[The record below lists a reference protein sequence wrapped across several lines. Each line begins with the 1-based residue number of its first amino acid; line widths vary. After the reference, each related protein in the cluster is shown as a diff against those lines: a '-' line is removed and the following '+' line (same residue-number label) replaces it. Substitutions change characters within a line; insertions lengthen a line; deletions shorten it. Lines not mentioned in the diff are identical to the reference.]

1 MMWKSLQMPRSFQKV
16 ETGEDGRYAKFV
28 VEALER
34 GWGITLGNAL
44 RRTLLSSLQGAAI
57 VSVKIEG
64 VEKEFSTIPG
74 VKEDVTDIILN
85 LKSIRVKLLSD
96 HDETLHLDVSGDG
109 EVTAKDFV
117 DNPNVTILTPDV
129 HIATLN
135 GNASLSMDVK
145 ISCGRGYVTADEL
158 KDKDAPIGVIA
169 MDANFNPVQKVAM
182 HISDTRVGQRT
193 DFNRLE
199 LEITTDGSI
208 DPEDALAYAAKLLV
222 DHLEIFINFEGDL
235 ESPEELEMDEERQR
249 IATLLRTRVDELELS
264 VRSSNCLRMANI
276 HTVGELV
283 RNKEN
288 DMLKYKNFGRK
299 SLVELN
305 EVLTSMGLS
314 FGHGVKNKKLG
325 VNAQHKRAILRALT
339 TSILEKGMEAEQTAR
354 YVRTTLHKAKIVRS
368 NVDRMITYAKKG
380 DLSARREA
388 ARFIT
393 SPKVLQDLFNT
404 IGPRY
409 ASRNGG
415 YTRIIKLGPNRAG
428 DAAEMALI
436 GLVEDE
442 IVAKSKKAAEP
453 AKSEAVSMVEGE
465 SKSAN

>member
-16 ETGEDGRYAKFV
+16 ETSEDGRKAKFV

-64 VEKEFSTIPG
+64 VEKEMSTVPG

-96 HDETLHLDVSGDG
+96 HDETLHLDMSGDG
-109 EVTAKDFV
+109 EVTAKDFM
-117 DNPNVTILTPDV
+117 DNPNVVILTPDV

-145 ISCGRGYVTADEL
+145 VSCGRGFVRADEL

-169 MDANFNPVQKVAM
+169 TDANFNPVQQVAM
-182 HISDTRVGQRT
+182 HISDTRVGQKT
-193 DFNRLE
+193 DYNRLE

-288 DMLKYKNFGRK
+288 E
-299 SLVELN
+299 ELRS
-305 EVLTSMGLS
+305 EVL
-314 FGHGVKNKKLG
+314 
-325 VNAQHKRAILRALT
+325 
-339 TSILEKGMEAEQTAR
+339 
-354 YVRTTLHKAKIVRS
+354 
-368 NVDRMITYAKKG
+368 
-380 DLSARREA
+380 
-388 ARFIT
+388 
-393 SPKVLQDLFNT
+393 
-404 IGPRY
+404 
-409 ASRNGG
+409 GG
-415 YTRIIKLGPNRAG
+415 T
-428 DAAEMALI
+428 
-436 GLVEDE
+436 
-442 IVAKSKKAAEP
+442 
-453 AKSEAVSMVEGE
+453 
-465 SKSAN
+465 

>member
-16 ETGEDGRYAKFV
+16 ESSEDGRKAKFV

-44 RRTLLSSLQGAAI
+44 RRVLLSSLQGAAI

-64 VEKEFSTIPG
+64 VEKEMSTIPG

-96 HDETLHLDVSGDG
+96 HDETLHLDMSGDG
-109 EVTAKDFV
+109 VVTAKDFM
-117 DNPNVTILTPDV
+117 DNPNVVILTPDV

-145 ISCGRGYVTADEL
+145 ISCGRGFVRADEL

-169 MDANFNPVQKVAM
+169 TDANFNPVQQVAM

-235 ESPEELEMDEERQR
+235 ESPEEIEMDEERQR
-249 IATLLRTRVDELELS
+249 IATLLRTRVEELELS

-314 FGHGVKNKKLG
+314 FG
-325 VNAQHKRAILRALT
+325 
-339 TSILEKGMEAEQTAR
+339 MD
-354 YVRTTLHKAKIVRS
+354 
-368 NVDRMITYAKKG
+368 VDDYLK
-380 DLSARREA
+380 D
-388 ARFIT
+388 
-393 SPKVLQDLFNT
+393 
-404 IGPRY
+404 
-409 ASRNGG
+409 
-415 YTRIIKLGPNRAG
+415 
-428 DAAEMALI
+428 
-436 GLVEDE
+436 
-442 IVAKSKKAAEP
+442 
-453 AKSEAVSMVEGE
+453 
-465 SKSAN
+465 

>member
-16 ETGEDGRYAKFV
+16 ESSEDGRKAKFV

-44 RRTLLSSLQGAAI
+44 RRVLLSSLQGAAI

-96 HDETLHLDVSGDG
+96 HDETLHLDMSGDG
-109 EVTAKDFV
+109 EVTAKDFM
-117 DNPNVTILTPDV
+117 DNPNVVILTPDV

-135 GNASLSMDVK
+135 GNAALSMDVK
-145 ISCGRGYVTADEL
+145 ISCGRGFVRADEL

-169 MDANFNPVQKVAM
+169 TDANFNPVQQVAM

-222 DHLEIFINFEGDL
+222 DHLEIFINFEGEL
-235 ESPEELEMDEERQR
+235 ESPEELEKDEECQR
-249 IATLLRTRVDELELS
+249 IATLLRMRVDELELS

-276 HTVGELV
+276 HTIGELV

-314 FGHGVKNKKLG
+314 FG
-325 VNAQHKRAILRALT
+325 
-339 TSILEKGMEAEQTAR
+339 MD
-354 YVRTTLHKAKIVRS
+354 
-368 NVDRMITYAKKG
+368 VDEYLK
-380 DLSARREA
+380 D
-388 ARFIT
+388 
-393 SPKVLQDLFNT
+393 
-404 IGPRY
+404 
-409 ASRNGG
+409 
-415 YTRIIKLGPNRAG
+415 
-428 DAAEMALI
+428 
-436 GLVEDE
+436 
-442 IVAKSKKAAEP
+442 
-453 AKSEAVSMVEGE
+453 
-465 SKSAN
+465 

>member
-57 VSVKIEG
+57 VSVKIDG
-64 VEKEFSTIPG
+64 VDKEFTSIPG

-85 LKSIRVKLLSD
+85 LKGIRVKLLSD
-96 HDETLHLDVSGDG
+96 HDETLRLDMSGDG
-109 EVTAKDFV
+109 KITAADIEE
-117 DNPNVTILTPDV
+117 NPNVVILTPDV

-135 GNASLSMDVK
+135 GNASLSMELK
-145 ISCGRGYVTADEL
+145 ISSGRGYVTADEL
-158 KDKDAPIGVIA
+158 KDPNAPIGEIA
-169 MDANFNPVQKVAM
+169 IDANFNPLLKVAM

-199 LEITTDGSI
+199 LEVTTDGSI

-222 DHLEIFINFEGDL
+222 DHLETFINFEGDL
-235 ESPEELEMDEERQR
+235 ESPEEMEQDEERQR
-249 IATLLRTRVDELELS
+249 ISTLLRMRVDELELS

-276 HTVGELV
+276 HTIAELV

-314 FGHGVKNKKLG
+314 FG
-325 VNAQHKRAILRALT
+325 
-339 TSILEKGMEAEQTAR
+339 M
-354 YVRTTLHKAKIVRS
+354 
-368 NVDRMITYAKKG
+368 NVDDYLK
-380 DLSARREA
+380 D
-388 ARFIT
+388 
-393 SPKVLQDLFNT
+393 
-404 IGPRY
+404 
-409 ASRNGG
+409 
-415 YTRIIKLGPNRAG
+415 
-428 DAAEMALI
+428 
-436 GLVEDE
+436 
-442 IVAKSKKAAEP
+442 
-453 AKSEAVSMVEGE
+453 
-465 SKSAN
+465 

>member
-16 ETGEDGRYAKFV
+16 ESSEDGRKAKFV

-44 RRTLLSSLQGAAI
+44 RRVLLSSLQGAAI

-64 VEKEFSTIPG
+64 VDKEMSTIPG

-96 HDETLHLDVSGDG
+96 HDETLHLDMSGDG
-109 EVTAKDFV
+109 EVTAKDFM
-117 DNPNVTILTPDV
+117 DNPNVVILTPDV

-135 GNASLSMDVK
+135 GNAALSMDVK
-145 ISCGRGYVTADEL
+145 ISCGRGFVRADEL

-169 MDANFNPVQKVAM
+169 TDANFNPVQQVAM

-235 ESPEELEMDEERQR
+235 ESPEEIEMDEERQR

-314 FGHGVKNKKLG
+314 FG
-325 VNAQHKRAILRALT
+325 
-339 TSILEKGMEAEQTAR
+339 MD
-354 YVRTTLHKAKIVRS
+354 
-368 NVDRMITYAKKG
+368 VDDYLK
-380 DLSARREA
+380 D
-388 ARFIT
+388 
-393 SPKVLQDLFNT
+393 
-404 IGPRY
+404 
-409 ASRNGG
+409 
-415 YTRIIKLGPNRAG
+415 
-428 DAAEMALI
+428 
-436 GLVEDE
+436 
-442 IVAKSKKAAEP
+442 
-453 AKSEAVSMVEGE
+453 
-465 SKSAN
+465 

>member
-16 ETGEDGRYAKFV
+16 ESSEDGRKAKFV

-44 RRTLLSSLQGAAI
+44 RRVLLSSLQGAAI

-64 VEKEFSTIPG
+64 VEKEMSTIPG

-96 HDETLHLDVSGDG
+96 HDETLHLDMSGDG
-109 EVTAKDFV
+109 EVTAKDFM
-117 DNPNVTILTPDV
+117 DNPNVVILTPDV

-135 GNASLSMDVK
+135 GNAALSMDVK
-145 ISCGRGYVTADEL
+145 ISCGRGFVRADEL

-169 MDANFNPVQKVAM
+169 TDANFNPVQQVAM

-235 ESPEELEMDEERQR
+235 ESPEEIEMDEERQR

-314 FGHGVKNKKLG
+314 FG
-325 VNAQHKRAILRALT
+325 
-339 TSILEKGMEAEQTAR
+339 MD
-354 YVRTTLHKAKIVRS
+354 
-368 NVDRMITYAKKG
+368 VDDYLK
-380 DLSARREA
+380 D
-388 ARFIT
+388 
-393 SPKVLQDLFNT
+393 
-404 IGPRY
+404 
-409 ASRNGG
+409 
-415 YTRIIKLGPNRAG
+415 
-428 DAAEMALI
+428 
-436 GLVEDE
+436 
-442 IVAKSKKAAEP
+442 
-453 AKSEAVSMVEGE
+453 
-465 SKSAN
+465 

>member
-16 ETGEDGRYAKFV
+16 ESSEDGRKAKFV

-44 RRTLLSSLQGAAI
+44 RRVLLSSLQGAAI

-64 VEKEFSTIPG
+64 VEKEMSTIPG

-96 HDETLHLDVSGDG
+96 HDETLHLDMSGDG
-109 EVTAKDFV
+109 EVTAKDFM
-117 DNPNVTILTPDV
+117 DNPNVVILTPDV

-135 GNASLSMDVK
+135 GNAALSMDVK
-145 ISCGRGYVTADEL
+145 VSCGRGFVRADEL

-169 MDANFNPVQKVAM
+169 TDANFNPVQQVAM

-235 ESPEELEMDEERQR
+235 ESPEEIEMDEERQR

-314 FGHGVKNKKLG
+314 FG
-325 VNAQHKRAILRALT
+325 
-339 TSILEKGMEAEQTAR
+339 MD
-354 YVRTTLHKAKIVRS
+354 
-368 NVDRMITYAKKG
+368 VDDYLK
-380 DLSARREA
+380 D
-388 ARFIT
+388 
-393 SPKVLQDLFNT
+393 
-404 IGPRY
+404 
-409 ASRNGG
+409 
-415 YTRIIKLGPNRAG
+415 
-428 DAAEMALI
+428 
-436 GLVEDE
+436 
-442 IVAKSKKAAEP
+442 
-453 AKSEAVSMVEGE
+453 
-465 SKSAN
+465 

>member
-1 MMWKSLQMPRSFQKV
+1 MPRSFQKV
-16 ETGEDGRYAKFV
+16 ESSEDGRKAKFV

-44 RRTLLSSLQGAAI
+44 RRVLLSSLQGAAI

-64 VEKEFSTIPG
+64 VDKEMSTIPG

-96 HDETLHLDVSGDG
+96 HDETLHLDMSGDG
-109 EVTAKDFV
+109 EVTAKDFM
-117 DNPNVTILTPDV
+117 DNPNVVILTPDV

-145 ISCGRGYVTADEL
+145 ISCGRGFVRADEL

-169 MDANFNPVQKVAM
+169 TDANFNPVQQVAM

-235 ESPEELEMDEERQR
+235 ESPEEIEMDEERQR
-249 IATLLRTRVDELELS
+249 IATLLRTRVEELELS

-314 FGHGVKNKKLG
+314 FG
-325 VNAQHKRAILRALT
+325 
-339 TSILEKGMEAEQTAR
+339 MD
-354 YVRTTLHKAKIVRS
+354 
-368 NVDRMITYAKKG
+368 VDDYLK
-380 DLSARREA
+380 D
-388 ARFIT
+388 
-393 SPKVLQDLFNT
+393 
-404 IGPRY
+404 
-409 ASRNGG
+409 
-415 YTRIIKLGPNRAG
+415 
-428 DAAEMALI
+428 
-436 GLVEDE
+436 
-442 IVAKSKKAAEP
+442 
-453 AKSEAVSMVEGE
+453 
-465 SKSAN
+465 

>member
-64 VEKEFSTIPG
+64 VDKEFSTIPG

-109 EVTAKDFV
+109 EVTAKSFME
-117 DNPNVTILTPDV
+117 NPGVVVLTPDV

-145 ISCGRGYVTADEL
+145 ISSGRGFVRADEL

-169 MDANFNPVQKVAM
+169 TDANFNPVQQVAM

-235 ESPEELEMDEERQR
+235 ESPEEIEMDEERQR
-249 IATLLRTRVDELELS
+249 IAALLRTRVDELELS

-314 FGHGVKNKKLG
+314 FG
-325 VNAQHKRAILRALT
+325 
-339 TSILEKGMEAEQTAR
+339 MD
-354 YVRTTLHKAKIVRS
+354 
-368 NVDRMITYAKKG
+368 VDDYLK
-380 DLSARREA
+380 D
-388 ARFIT
+388 
-393 SPKVLQDLFNT
+393 
-404 IGPRY
+404 
-409 ASRNGG
+409 
-415 YTRIIKLGPNRAG
+415 
-428 DAAEMALI
+428 
-436 GLVEDE
+436 
-442 IVAKSKKAAEP
+442 
-453 AKSEAVSMVEGE
+453 
-465 SKSAN
+465 

>member
-16 ETGEDGRYAKFV
+16 ESSEDGRKAKFV

-44 RRTLLSSLQGAAI
+44 RRVLLSSLQGAAI

-64 VEKEFSTIPG
+64 VDKEMSTIPG

-96 HDETLHLDVSGDG
+96 HDETLHLDMSGDG
-109 EVTAKDFV
+109 EVTAKDFM
-117 DNPNVTILTPDV
+117 DNPNVVILTPDV

-145 ISCGRGYVTADEL
+145 VSCGRGFVRADEL

-169 MDANFNPVQKVAM
+169 TDANFNPVQQVAM
-182 HISDTRVGQRT
+182 HISDTRVGQKT
-193 DFNRLE
+193 DYNRLE

-235 ESPEELEMDEERQR
+235 ESPEEIEMDEERQR

-314 FGHGVKNKKLG
+314 FG
-325 VNAQHKRAILRALT
+325 
-339 TSILEKGMEAEQTAR
+339 MD
-354 YVRTTLHKAKIVRS
+354 
-368 NVDRMITYAKKG
+368 VDDYLK
-380 DLSARREA
+380 D
-388 ARFIT
+388 
-393 SPKVLQDLFNT
+393 
-404 IGPRY
+404 
-409 ASRNGG
+409 
-415 YTRIIKLGPNRAG
+415 
-428 DAAEMALI
+428 
-436 GLVEDE
+436 
-442 IVAKSKKAAEP
+442 
-453 AKSEAVSMVEGE
+453 
-465 SKSAN
+465 

>member
-44 RRTLLSSLQGAAI
+44 RRSLLSSLQGAAI

-64 VEKEFSTIPG
+64 VDKEFSTIPG

-96 HDETLHLDVSGDG
+96 HDETLRLDMSGEG
-109 EVTAKDFV
+109 EVTAKDFM
-117 DNPNVTILTPDV
+117 DNPNVAILTPDV

-135 GNASLSMDVK
+135 GNASLSLEVK
-145 ISCGRGYVTADEL
+145 ISSGRGYVTADEL

-169 MDANFNPVQKVAM
+169 TDANFNPVQQVAM

-235 ESPEELEMDEERQR
+235 ESPEEIEMDEERQR

-314 FGHGVKNKKLG
+314 FG
-325 VNAQHKRAILRALT
+325 
-339 TSILEKGMEAEQTAR
+339 MD
-354 YVRTTLHKAKIVRS
+354 
-368 NVDRMITYAKKG
+368 VDDYLK
-380 DLSARREA
+380 D
-388 ARFIT
+388 
-393 SPKVLQDLFNT
+393 
-404 IGPRY
+404 
-409 ASRNGG
+409 
-415 YTRIIKLGPNRAG
+415 
-428 DAAEMALI
+428 
-436 GLVEDE
+436 
-442 IVAKSKKAAEP
+442 
-453 AKSEAVSMVEGE
+453 
-465 SKSAN
+465 

>member
-16 ETGEDGRYAKFV
+16 ETSEDGRKAKFV

-44 RRTLLSSLQGAAI
+44 RRVLLSSLQGAAI

-64 VEKEFSTIPG
+64 VEKEMSTVPG

-96 HDETLHLDVSGDG
+96 HDETLHLDMSGDG
-109 EVTAKDFV
+109 EVTAKDFM
-117 DNPNVTILTPDV
+117 DNPNVVILTPDV

-145 ISCGRGYVTADEL
+145 VSCGRGFVRADEL

-169 MDANFNPVQKVAM
+169 TDANFNPVQQVAM
-182 HISDTRVGQRT
+182 HISDTRVGQKT
-193 DFNRLE
+193 DYNRLE

-314 FGHGVKNKKLG
+314 FG
-325 VNAQHKRAILRALT
+325 
-339 TSILEKGMEAEQTAR
+339 MD
-354 YVRTTLHKAKIVRS
+354 
-368 NVDRMITYAKKG
+368 VDEYLK
-380 DLSARREA
+380 D
-388 ARFIT
+388 
-393 SPKVLQDLFNT
+393 
-404 IGPRY
+404 
-409 ASRNGG
+409 
-415 YTRIIKLGPNRAG
+415 
-428 DAAEMALI
+428 
-436 GLVEDE
+436 
-442 IVAKSKKAAEP
+442 
-453 AKSEAVSMVEGE
+453 
-465 SKSAN
+465 

>member
-44 RRTLLSSLQGAAI
+44 RRVLLSSLQGAAI
-57 VSVKIEG
+57 VSVKIDK
-64 VEKEFSTIPG
+64 VDKEFTTIPG

-96 HDETLHLDVSGDG
+96 HDETLRLDISGDG
-109 EVTAKDFV
+109 EITAKSIEE
-117 DNPNVTILTPDV
+117 NPGVVILNPDV

-135 GNASLSMDVK
+135 GNASLTMEMKVS
-145 ISCGRGYVTADEL
+145 SGRGYMTSDEL
-158 KDKDAPIGVIA
+158 KDQNAPIGVIA
-169 MDANFNPVQKVAM
+169 MDANFNPVMKVAM
-182 HISDTRVGQRT
+182 HVSDTRVGQRT

-222 DHLEIFINFEGDL
+222 DHLEAFINFEGDL
-235 ESPEELEMDEERQR
+235 ESPEEMVQDEERQR
-249 IATLLRTRVDELELS
+249 IANLLRMRVDELELS

-276 HTVGELV
+276 HTIGELV
-283 RNKEN
+283 RNKET

-314 FGHGVKNKKLG
+314 FG
-325 VNAQHKRAILRALT
+325 
-339 TSILEKGMEAEQTAR
+339 M
-354 YVRTTLHKAKIVRS
+354 
-368 NVDRMITYAKKG
+368 NVDDYLK
-380 DLSARREA
+380 E
-388 ARFIT
+388 
-393 SPKVLQDLFNT
+393 
-404 IGPRY
+404 
-409 ASRNGG
+409 
-415 YTRIIKLGPNRAG
+415 
-428 DAAEMALI
+428 
-436 GLVEDE
+436 
-442 IVAKSKKAAEP
+442 
-453 AKSEAVSMVEGE
+453 
-465 SKSAN
+465 

>member
-109 EVTAKDFV
+109 EVTAKSFME
-117 DNPNVTILTPDV
+117 NPGVVVLTPDV

-135 GNASLSMDVK
+135 
-145 ISCGRGYVTADEL
+145 
-158 KDKDAPIGVIA
+158 APIGVIA
-169 MDANFNPVQKVAM
+169 TDANFNPVQKVAM
-182 HISDTRVGQRT
+182 HISDTRVGQKT
-193 DFNRLE
+193 DYNRLE

-235 ESPEELEMDEERQR
+235 VTEGAEGQDEEHQR
-249 IATLLRTRVDELELS
+249 IAELLRTRVDELELS

-305 EVLTSMGLS
+305 EVLTAMGLS
-314 FGHGVKNKKLG
+314 FG
-325 VNAQHKRAILRALT
+325 
-339 TSILEKGMEAEQTAR
+339 MD
-354 YVRTTLHKAKIVRS
+354 
-368 NVDRMITYAKKG
+368 VDEYLK
-380 DLSARREA
+380 D
-388 ARFIT
+388 
-393 SPKVLQDLFNT
+393 
-404 IGPRY
+404 
-409 ASRNGG
+409 
-415 YTRIIKLGPNRAG
+415 
-428 DAAEMALI
+428 
-436 GLVEDE
+436 
-442 IVAKSKKAAEP
+442 
-453 AKSEAVSMVEGE
+453 
-465 SKSAN
+465 

>member
-44 RRTLLSSLQGAAI
+44 RRVLLSSLQGAAI
-57 VSVKIEG
+57 VSVKIDK
-64 VEKEFSTIPG
+64 VDKEFTTIPG

-96 HDETLHLDVSGDG
+96 HDETLRLDISGDG
-109 EVTAKDFV
+109 EITAKSIEE
-117 DNPNVTILTPDV
+117 NPGVVILNPDV

-135 GNASLSMDVK
+135 GNASLTMEMIVS
-145 ISCGRGYVTADEL
+145 SGRGYMTSDEL
-158 KDKDAPIGVIA
+158 KDQNAPIGVIA
-169 MDANFNPVQKVAM
+169 MDANFNPVMKVAM
-182 HISDTRVGQRT
+182 HVSDTRVGQRT

-222 DHLEIFINFEGDL
+222 DHLEAFINFEGDL
-235 ESPEELEMDEERQR
+235 ESPEEMVQDEERQR
-249 IATLLRTRVDELELS
+249 IANLLRMRVDELELS

-276 HTVGELV
+276 HTIGELV
-283 RNKEN
+283 RNKET

-314 FGHGVKNKKLG
+314 FG
-325 VNAQHKRAILRALT
+325 
-339 TSILEKGMEAEQTAR
+339 M
-354 YVRTTLHKAKIVRS
+354 
-368 NVDRMITYAKKG
+368 NVDDYLK
-380 DLSARREA
+380 E
-388 ARFIT
+388 
-393 SPKVLQDLFNT
+393 
-404 IGPRY
+404 
-409 ASRNGG
+409 
-415 YTRIIKLGPNRAG
+415 
-428 DAAEMALI
+428 
-436 GLVEDE
+436 
-442 IVAKSKKAAEP
+442 
-453 AKSEAVSMVEGE
+453 
-465 SKSAN
+465 

>member
-16 ETGEDGRYAKFV
+16 ETSEDGRKAKFV

-44 RRTLLSSLQGAAI
+44 RRVLLSSLQGAAI

-64 VEKEFSTIPG
+64 VEKEMSTVPG

-96 HDETLHLDVSGDG
+96 HDETLHLDMSGDG
-109 EVTAKDFV
+109 EVTAKDFM
-117 DNPNVTILTPDV
+117 DNPNVVILTPDV

-145 ISCGRGYVTADEL
+145 VSCGRGFVRADEL

-169 MDANFNPVQKVAM
+169 TDANFNPVQQVAM

-235 ESPEELEMDEERQR
+235 ESPEEIEMDEERQR
-249 IATLLRTRVDELELS
+249 IATLLRTRVEELELS

-314 FGHGVKNKKLG
+314 FG
-325 VNAQHKRAILRALT
+325 
-339 TSILEKGMEAEQTAR
+339 MD
-354 YVRTTLHKAKIVRS
+354 
-368 NVDRMITYAKKG
+368 VDDYLK
-380 DLSARREA
+380 D
-388 ARFIT
+388 
-393 SPKVLQDLFNT
+393 
-404 IGPRY
+404 
-409 ASRNGG
+409 
-415 YTRIIKLGPNRAG
+415 
-428 DAAEMALI
+428 
-436 GLVEDE
+436 
-442 IVAKSKKAAEP
+442 
-453 AKSEAVSMVEGE
+453 
-465 SKSAN
+465 

>member
-16 ETGEDGRYAKFV
+16 ESSEDGRKAKFV

-44 RRTLLSSLQGAAI
+44 RRVLLSSLQGAAI

-64 VEKEFSTIPG
+64 VEKEMSTIPG

-96 HDETLHLDVSGDG
+96 HDETLHLDMSGDG
-109 EVTAKDFV
+109 EVTAKDFM
-117 DNPNVTILTPDV
+117 DNPNVVILTPDV

-145 ISCGRGYVTADEL
+145 ISCGRGFVRADES

-169 MDANFNPVQKVAM
+169 TDANFNPVQQVAM

-235 ESPEELEMDEERQR
+235 ESPEEIEMDEERQR
-249 IATLLRTRVDELELS
+249 IATLLRTRVEELELS

-314 FGHGVKNKKLG
+314 FG
-325 VNAQHKRAILRALT
+325 
-339 TSILEKGMEAEQTAR
+339 MD
-354 YVRTTLHKAKIVRS
+354 
-368 NVDRMITYAKKG
+368 VDDYLK
-380 DLSARREA
+380 D
-388 ARFIT
+388 
-393 SPKVLQDLFNT
+393 
-404 IGPRY
+404 
-409 ASRNGG
+409 
-415 YTRIIKLGPNRAG
+415 
-428 DAAEMALI
+428 
-436 GLVEDE
+436 
-442 IVAKSKKAAEP
+442 
-453 AKSEAVSMVEGE
+453 
-465 SKSAN
+465 

>member
-1 MMWKSLQMPRSFQKV
+1 MWKSLQMPRSFQKV
-16 ETGEDGRYAKFV
+16 ESSEDGRKAKFV

-44 RRTLLSSLQGAAI
+44 RRVLLSSLQGAAI

-64 VEKEFSTIPG
+64 VEKEMSTIPG

-96 HDETLHLDVSGDG
+96 HDETLHLDMSGDG
-109 EVTAKDFV
+109 EVTAKDFM
-117 DNPNVTILTPDV
+117 DNPNVVILTPDV

-145 ISCGRGYVTADEL
+145 ISCGRGFVRADEL

-169 MDANFNPVQKVAM
+169 TDANFNPVQQVAM

-235 ESPEELEMDEERQR
+235 ESPEEIEMDEERQR
-249 IATLLRTRVDELELS
+249 IATLLRTRVEELELS

-314 FGHGVKNKKLG
+314 FG
-325 VNAQHKRAILRALT
+325 
-339 TSILEKGMEAEQTAR
+339 MD
-354 YVRTTLHKAKIVRS
+354 
-368 NVDRMITYAKKG
+368 VDDYLK
-380 DLSARREA
+380 D
-388 ARFIT
+388 
-393 SPKVLQDLFNT
+393 
-404 IGPRY
+404 
-409 ASRNGG
+409 
-415 YTRIIKLGPNRAG
+415 
-428 DAAEMALI
+428 
-436 GLVEDE
+436 
-442 IVAKSKKAAEP
+442 
-453 AKSEAVSMVEGE
+453 
-465 SKSAN
+465 

>member
-16 ETGEDGRYAKFV
+16 ESSEDGRKAKFV

-44 RRTLLSSLQGAAI
+44 RRVLLSSLQGAAI

-64 VEKEFSTIPG
+64 VEKEMSTIPG

-96 HDETLHLDVSGDG
+96 HDETLHLDMSGDG
-109 EVTAKDFV
+109 EVTAKDFM
-117 DNPNVTILTPDV
+117 DNPNVVILTPDV

-145 ISCGRGYVTADEL
+145 VSCGRGFVRADEL

-169 MDANFNPVQKVAM
+169 TDANFNPVQQVAM

-235 ESPEELEMDEERQR
+235 ESPEEIEMDEERQR
-249 IATLLRTRVDELELS
+249 IATLLRTRVEELELS

-314 FGHGVKNKKLG
+314 FG
-325 VNAQHKRAILRALT
+325 
-339 TSILEKGMEAEQTAR
+339 MD
-354 YVRTTLHKAKIVRS
+354 
-368 NVDRMITYAKKG
+368 VDDYLK
-380 DLSARREA
+380 D
-388 ARFIT
+388 
-393 SPKVLQDLFNT
+393 
-404 IGPRY
+404 
-409 ASRNGG
+409 
-415 YTRIIKLGPNRAG
+415 
-428 DAAEMALI
+428 
-436 GLVEDE
+436 
-442 IVAKSKKAAEP
+442 
-453 AKSEAVSMVEGE
+453 
-465 SKSAN
+465 

>member
-1 MMWKSLQMPRSFQKV
+1 M
-16 ETGEDGRYAKFV
+16 
-28 VEALER
+28 
-34 GWGITLGNAL
+34 
-44 RRTLLSSLQGAAI
+44 LLSSLQGAAI

-64 VEKEFSTIPG
+64 VDKEMSTIPG

-96 HDETLHLDVSGDG
+96 HDETLHLDMSGDG
-109 EVTAKDFV
+109 EVTAKDFM
-117 DNPNVTILTPDV
+117 DNPNVVILTPDV

-145 ISCGRGYVTADEL
+145 ISCGRGFVRADEL

-169 MDANFNPVQKVAM
+169 TDANFNPVQQVAM

-235 ESPEELEMDEERQR
+235 ESPEEIEMDEERQR

-314 FGHGVKNKKLG
+314 FG
-325 VNAQHKRAILRALT
+325 
-339 TSILEKGMEAEQTAR
+339 MD
-354 YVRTTLHKAKIVRS
+354 
-368 NVDRMITYAKKG
+368 VDDYLK
-380 DLSARREA
+380 D
-388 ARFIT
+388 
-393 SPKVLQDLFNT
+393 
-404 IGPRY
+404 
-409 ASRNGG
+409 
-415 YTRIIKLGPNRAG
+415 
-428 DAAEMALI
+428 
-436 GLVEDE
+436 
-442 IVAKSKKAAEP
+442 
-453 AKSEAVSMVEGE
+453 
-465 SKSAN
+465 

>member
-16 ETGEDGRYAKFV
+16 ESSEDGRKAKFV

-44 RRTLLSSLQGAAI
+44 RRVLLSSLQGAAI

-64 VEKEFSTIPG
+64 VDKEMSTIPG

-96 HDETLHLDVSGDG
+96 HDETLHLDMSGDG
-109 EVTAKDFV
+109 EVTAKDFM
-117 DNPNVTILTPDV
+117 DNPNVVILTPDV

-145 ISCGRGYVTADEL
+145 ISCGRGFVRADEL

-169 MDANFNPVQKVAM
+169 TDANFNPVQQVAM

-235 ESPEELEMDEERQR
+235 ESPEEIEMDEERQR
-249 IATLLRTRVDELELS
+249 IATLLRTRVEELELS

-314 FGHGVKNKKLG
+314 FG
-325 VNAQHKRAILRALT
+325 
-339 TSILEKGMEAEQTAR
+339 MD
-354 YVRTTLHKAKIVRS
+354 
-368 NVDRMITYAKKG
+368 VDDYLK
-380 DLSARREA
+380 D
-388 ARFIT
+388 
-393 SPKVLQDLFNT
+393 
-404 IGPRY
+404 
-409 ASRNGG
+409 
-415 YTRIIKLGPNRAG
+415 
-428 DAAEMALI
+428 
-436 GLVEDE
+436 
-442 IVAKSKKAAEP
+442 
-453 AKSEAVSMVEGE
+453 
-465 SKSAN
+465 

>member
-1 MMWKSLQMPRSFQKV
+1 
-16 ETGEDGRYAKFV
+16 
-28 VEALER
+28 
-34 GWGITLGNAL
+34 
-44 RRTLLSSLQGAAI
+44 
-57 VSVKIEG
+57 VKIEG
-64 VEKEFSTIPG
+64 VDKEMSTIPG

-96 HDETLHLDVSGDG
+96 HDETLHLDMSGDG
-109 EVTAKDFV
+109 EVTAKDFM
-117 DNPNVTILTPDV
+117 DNPNVVILTPDV

-145 ISCGRGYVTADEL
+145 ISCGRGFVRADEL

-169 MDANFNPVQKVAM
+169 TDANFNPVQQVAM

-235 ESPEELEMDEERQR
+235 ESPEEIEMDEERQR
-249 IATLLRTRVDELELS
+249 IATLLRTRVEELELS

-314 FGHGVKNKKLG
+314 FG
-325 VNAQHKRAILRALT
+325 
-339 TSILEKGMEAEQTAR
+339 MD
-354 YVRTTLHKAKIVRS
+354 
-368 NVDRMITYAKKG
+368 VDDYLK
-380 DLSARREA
+380 D
-388 ARFIT
+388 
-393 SPKVLQDLFNT
+393 
-404 IGPRY
+404 
-409 ASRNGG
+409 
-415 YTRIIKLGPNRAG
+415 
-428 DAAEMALI
+428 
-436 GLVEDE
+436 
-442 IVAKSKKAAEP
+442 
-453 AKSEAVSMVEGE
+453 
-465 SKSAN
+465 